1 MADQPNA
8 QQQEAPPPWTVPSSA
23 KLSKDE
29 LRTRRAGVTNALATV
44 ERIQSRIPSWQ
55 RFVASTETD
64 AKNTPPDWQSIAQRF
79 AGYTDRPDESF
90 DGNQPQEMLDTIAGR
105 DKATKSQGD
114 GLTFGALLGIHAELL
129 IVRLEE
135 AQSSWDSAQAHA
147 KATADATTSAAA
159 AGVPAAAQPASPAAQ
174 PDPAAAQPDPA
185 AAQAASAAAQAA
197 SAAAQATSTA
207 TQPELAAAHA
217 ASAAAHA
224 ASAVAHAASATTQP
238 ATAAAQPA
246 SAQAFQSDLDR
257 LKAALDGAMQHSL
270 FLTFLS
276 TINNDHVGDSLT
288 VDDHCAGW
296 GLNSTQID
304 MVWQWLT
311 TDPHVFG
318 AQPLDIAVDKAHRC
332 AYRESSTFWQRWWYA
347 SALLW
352 GAALTYGVV
361 VGLFVIL
368 HVAGVW
374 HYSASWA
381 LKLLVLMLFVSIG
394 AWAHVGAKIVNVN
407 YDNPMSVYSAKSKLD
422 WLALYWLAVLQMYIP
437 VGVVVSSLWGAGNVP
452 TSFQKLGTAL
462 LAGYGA
468 DSFVGAALSKA
479 KSSSSRA
486 ATGNQP
492 TTAPAASATG
502 AAKQQTPTKA

>member
-1 MADQPNA
+1 MADQANA
-8 QQQEAPPPWTVPSSA
+8 QQQEAPRGWTVPSSA

-29 LRTRRAGVTNALATV
+29 LRLQSAGVTNALATV
-44 ERIQSRIPSWQ
+44 EWIQSRIPSWQ
-55 RFVASTETD
+55 RFVASAEKD
-64 AKNTPPDWQSIAQRF
+64 AKNNPPDWQSIAQRF
-79 AGYTDRPDESF
+79 AGDTNRPDESH
-90 DGNQPQEMLDTIAGR
+90 DGKRPHEVLNTIAGR
-105 DKATKSQGD
+105 DKATKPQGD

-129 IVRLEE
+129 VVRLQE
-135 AQSSWDSAQAHA
+135 AQSSWDSAQEHA
-147 KATADATTSAAA
+147 KATADATTSATAPSA
-159 AGVPAAAQPASPAAQ
+159 
-174 PDPAAAQPDPA
+174 PA
-185 AAQAASAAAQAA
+185 AAQAASAA
-197 SAAAQATSTA
+197 
-207 TQPELAAAHA
+207 TQPESAAAHA
-217 ASAAAHA
+217 ASAATQ
-224 ASAVAHAASATTQP
+224 SAP
-238 ATAAAQPA
+238 AAAQPT

-270 FLTFLS
+270 FLTFLNS
-276 TINNDHVGDSLT
+276 IAKDHVGDSLT

-311 TDPHVFG
+311 NDPHVFG
-318 AQPLDIAVDKAHRC
+318 TQPLDIAVDKPHRC
-332 AYRESSTFWQRWWYA
+332 AYRECSKFWQRWWYA

-361 VGLFVIL
+361 VGLFAIL

-394 AWAHVGAKIVNVN
+394 AWAHIGAKIVNVN
-407 YDNPMSVYSAKSKLD
+407 YDNPMSVYSAKSKID
-422 WLALYWLAVLQMYIP
+422 WVALYWLAVLQMYIP

-462 LAGYGA
+462 LAGYSA
-468 DSFVGAALSKA
+468 DSFVSAALSKA
-479 KSSSSRA
+479 KSSSSQ
-486 ATGNQP
+486 ATTDKQP

-502 AAKQQTPTKA
+502 AANQQTPTKA